1 MLHACA
7 LHSIHII
14 YLIEGAM
21 MKYVFSMFKK
31 INDLSLYIYIYI
43 KKRDYCPKGS
53 TIYYFDEPNH

>member
-31 INDLSLYIYIYI
+31 INDLSLYI

>member
-1 MLHACA
+1 
-7 LHSIHII
+7 
-14 YLIEGAM
+14 

-43 KKRDYCPKGS
+43 YKRDYCPKGS